1 MAIIHQNLLLRKK
14 MNKINLKKR
23 MEKRM
28 LDEYM
33 NGINPPERIFKTIV
47 AEGVNP
53 PKTVIPNQEKKGVN
67 PPKTSQPKPVEKPK
81 K

>member
-1 MAIIHQNLLLRKK
+1 
-14 MNKINLKKR
+14 
-23 MEKRM
+23 M

-33 NGINPPERIFKTIV
+33 NGINPPERIFKMIV
-47 AEGVNP
+47 AE
-53 PKTVIPNQEKKGVN
+53 GVN